1 MMETRRN
8 GRKEKAV
15 ANGIGSQTKKKTRL
29 EINLNPLIKEE
40 EGTSVI
46 KKERKAKIKERFNVI
61 TVRNGGIMPLNV
73 GMEKENITRILK
85 KRQT

>member
-1 MMETRRN
+1 MGLE
-8 GRKEKAV
+8 
-15 ANGIGSQTKKKTRL
+15 QTKKRTRL

-46 KKERKAKIKERFNVI
+46 KKERKDKIKERFSVI

>member
-8 GRKEKAV
+8 RRKEKEV
-15 ANGIGSQTKKKTRL
+15 AKGIGSQTKKRTRL

-46 KKERKAKIKERFNVI
+46 KKERKVKIKERFNVI
-61 TVRNGGIMPLNV
+61 TVRNEGIMPLNV
-73 GMEKENITRILK
+73 GMEKET
-85 KRQT
+85 

>member
-1 MMETRRN
+1 MA
-8 GRKEKAV
+8 K
-15 ANGIGSQTKKKTRL
+15 GIGSQIKKMTRL

-46 KKERKAKIKERFNVI
+46 KKERKAMIKERFSVI

-73 GMEKENITRILK
+73 GMEKENKTRILK
-85 KRQT
+85 KGKHSSRCRFRR